1 MFILILTESTKMKNK
16 LYILTLITTL
26 TIFSACSSEPEMTY
40 ADLGSEEYPQKF
52 YMEYVPCTYG
62 ENWSVENFNSDM
74 LPEWQDLLVE
84 TNSTLVAAYGITF
97 EGDKPEDA
105 AGDGFW
111 QLVWNS
117 KADAEAGWETWEGYD
132 KTAEWAESTADI
144 LACGSKADT
153 FSFDAYIRRDR
164 DALGTF
170 DLSSFSSDYQQ
181 CSYNEG
187 QGADELIAV
196 IDQFEAWIE
205 ADQNSLGA
213 PYTYAVLA
221 PDYETEELDFFW
233 GNFHQSAEL
242 RDAGNANFLAT
253 GMDVQNAFD
262 EVVSC
267 ETPVNYNSA
276 EIPLT

>member
-1 MFILILTESTKMKNK
+1 MKNK
-16 LYILTLITTL
+16 LYILTLIATL
-26 TIFSACSSEPEMTY
+26 AIFSACSSEPEMTY

-105 AGDGFW
+105 PGDGFW

-132 KTAEWAESTADI
+132 KTTEWAESTADI

-153 FSFDAYIRRDR
+153 FSFDAYVRR
-164 DALGTF
+164 AGNSLGEF
-170 DLSSFSSDYQQ
+170 DLNSFSSDYQQ
-181 CSYNEG
+181 CLYNEG
-187 QGADELIAV
+187 QGASELIAV
-196 IDQFEAWIE
+196 IDQFEEWIE
-205 ADQNSLGA
+205 ASDSSIYA
-213 PYTYAVLA
+213 PYGYVILA
-221 PDYETEELDFFW
+221 PDYEDEEVDLFW
-233 GNFHQSAEL
+233 GNFNQNAEL
-242 RDAGNANFLAT
+242 REAGNSYFAET
-253 GMDVQNAFD
+253 GSDIQDAFN
-262 EVVSC
+262 EVLTC
-267 ETPVNYNSA
+267 EAPVNYNSG